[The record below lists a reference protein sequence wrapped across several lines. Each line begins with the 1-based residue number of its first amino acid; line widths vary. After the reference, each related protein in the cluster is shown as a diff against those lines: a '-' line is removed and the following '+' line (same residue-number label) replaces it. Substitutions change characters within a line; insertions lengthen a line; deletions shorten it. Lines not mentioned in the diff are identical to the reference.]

1 MARTVGAFNR
11 ESFSPLILEAARE
24 LATPER
30 APTRREIA
38 AHLMLSTREIKTPI
52 DNLRRTGRLLPVR
65 LRTVAHRT
73 RPVAEYAPAP
83 DPQADQVAGD
93 EPRHGH
99 GWVDLGRWVAGWA
112 R

>member
-1 MARTVGAFNR
+1 MARPVGEVSLALLR
-11 ESFSPLILEAARE
+11 AAAE
-24 LATPER
+24 LQTAER
-30 APTRREIA
+30 APTMREL
-38 AHLMLSTREIKTPI
+38 AHHAMVGVESANVAVK
-52 DNLRRTGRLLPVR
+52 NLKRTGRLLQVR
-65 LRTVAHRT
+65 LRNVPHRT

-99 GWVDLGRWVAGWA
+99 GWVDLGRCVAGWA

>member
-1 MARTVGAFNR
+1 MARPTGEVSQALLR
-11 ESFSPLILEAARE
+11 AAAE
-24 LATPER
+24 LQTAER
-30 APTRREIA
+30 APTMREL
-38 AHLMLSTREIKTPI
+38 AHHAMVGVESANVAVK
-52 DNLRRTGRLLPVR
+52 NLKRTGRLLQVR
-65 LRTVAHRT
+65 LRNVPHRS

-99 GWVDLGRWVAGWA
+99 GWVDLGRCVAGWA

>member
-1 MARTVGAFNR
+1 MARPAGEVSLALLR
-11 ESFSPLILEAARE
+11 AASE

-30 APTRREIA
+30 APTMREL
-38 AHLMLSTREIKTPI
+38 AHHAMVGVESANVAVK
-52 DNLRRTGRLLPVR
+52 NLKRSGRLLPVR
-65 LRTVAHRT
+65 LRNVPHRT

-83 DPQADQVAGD
+83 DVHANQVIDD

-99 GWVDLGRWVAGWA
+99 GWVDLGRCVAGWA

>member
-1 MARTVGAFNR
+1 MARPAGEVSLALLR
-11 ESFSPLILEAARE
+11 SAAQ

-30 APTRREIA
+30 APTLRELAHHAMVGVEA
-38 AHLMLSTREIKTPI
+38 ANVAVK
-52 DNLRRTGRLLPVR
+52 NLKRSGRLVPVR
-65 LRTVAHRT
+65 LREVRHRT

-83 DPQADQVAGD
+83 DPHADQVIDD

-99 GWVDLGRWVAGWA
+99 GWVDLGRVVGGWA

>member
-1 MARTVGAFNR
+1 MARPTGEVSQALLR
-11 ESFSPLILEAARE
+11 SAEL

-30 APTRREIA
+30 APTMRELAMHACVGLEA
-38 AHLMLSTREIKTPI
+38 ANATVK
-52 DNLRRTGRLLPVR
+52 NLKRHGKLVPVR
-65 LRTVAHRT
+65 LRQVRNRT

-99 GWVDLGRWVAGWA
+99 GWVDLGRCVAGWA

>member
-1 MARTVGAFNR
+1 MARPAGEVSLALLR
-11 ESFSPLILEAARE
+11 SAAQ

-30 APTRREIA
+30 APTMRELAMHACVGLEA
-38 AHLMLSTREIKTPI
+38 ANATVK
-52 DNLRRTGRLLPVR
+52 NLKRHGKLVPVR
-65 LRTVAHRT
+65 LRQVRNRT

-83 DPQADQVAGD
+83 EQPVDQGD

-99 GWVDLGRWVAGWA
+99 GWVDLGRCVSGWA

>member
-1 MARTVGAFNR
+1 MARPAGEVSLALLR
-11 ESFSPLILEAARE
+11 AAAQ
-24 LATPER
+24 LTTAER
-30 APTRREIA
+30 APTMREL
-38 AHLMLSTREIKTPI
+38 AHHAMVGVESANVAVK
-52 DNLRRTGRLLPVR
+52 NLKRSGRLLPVR

-83 DPQADQVAGD
+83 DHQADQVAVD

-99 GWVDLGRWVAGWA
+99 GWVDLGRCVAGWA